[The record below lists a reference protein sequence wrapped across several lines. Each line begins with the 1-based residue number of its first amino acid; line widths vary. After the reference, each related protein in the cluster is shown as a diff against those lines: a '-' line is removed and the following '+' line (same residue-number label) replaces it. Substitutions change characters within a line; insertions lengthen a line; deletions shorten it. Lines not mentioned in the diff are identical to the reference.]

1 MQLTAS
7 DRLYRELNIVRRVR
21 RLRSVGILLKAL
33 SGTVDSAKII
43 ETAKFYAMKERN
55 EGSESDEVSG
65 VSSGGDE
72 IIYKGPLT
80 ERVLVPDG
88 SKVSHSRSD
97 LNVSMTG
104 QNEQAGA
111 PGQGQ
116 IQLTGRAESNGNAPC
131 TPPRRN

>member
-43 ETAKFYAMKERN
+43 ETAKFYAIKERN

-72 IIYKGPLT
+72 IIYKGP
-80 ERVLVPDG
+80 
-88 SKVSHSRSD
+88 
-97 LNVSMTG
+97 
-104 QNEQAGA
+104 
-111 PGQGQ
+111 
-116 IQLTGRAESNGNAPC
+116 
-131 TPPRRN
+131 